1 MGPRSGV
8 ALVSIERV
16 DDLKRDIALSQYE
29 VDAHAVAE
37 AILAKLQL
45 VRSGRLALLTGGDA
59 GQNHAPSR
67 PPARDR

>member
-1 MGPRSGV
+1 M
-8 ALVSIERV
+8 SIERA

-45 VRSGRLALLTGGDA
+45 VRSARLALISPSDA
-59 GQNHAPSR
+59 GQNHVAS
-67 PPARDR
+67 PPQQSH